1 MLNGWEA
8 FRGDSTDARDL
19 LFTARRS
26 PGFLVWTQV
35 GVFLA
40 PNTARQAACDLKM
53 KCSYDDRS
61 CDVYLGSSN
70 TKIAQVRTVQESF
83 LLFMIWF
90 GELFFSVSD
99 DECIIW

>member
-40 PNTARQAACDLKM
+40 PNTAGMACDLKM

-90 GELFFSVSD
+90 GELFFFVSD

>member
-40 PNTARQAACDLKM
+40 PNTAGMACDLKM
-53 KCSYDDRS
+53 KCSYNNRS
-61 CDVYLGSSN
+61 CDVYLGDSN
-70 TKIAQVRTVQESF
+70 TKIAQVKTTVPSN
-83 LLFMIWF
+83 
-90 GELFFSVSD
+90 FSSL
-99 DECIIW
+99 